1 MEKDLFLADD
11 VEKIIVETDEE
22 NPTPVVTIDRSE
34 TPIKTDDKYR
44 VRIQFKEKETAGNRC
59 DADGVSIK
67 TKIGETILDF
77 HDGILT
83 LGRAPRHS

>member
-22 NPTPVVTIDRSE
+22 NPTPIVTIDISE

-44 VRIQFKEKETAGNRC
+44 VRIQFKEQAKE
-59 DADGVSIK
+59 
-67 TKIGETILDF
+67 
-77 HDGILT
+77 
-83 LGRAPRHS
+83 

>member
-1 MEKDLFLADD
+1 MCEDA
-11 VEKIIVETDEE
+11 
-22 NPTPVVTIDRSE
+22 
-34 TPIKTDDKYR
+34 KY
-44 VRIQFKEKETAGNRC
+44 KEKETAGNRC

-67 TKIGETILDF
+67 TKNGETILDF